1 MKWLVAIL
9 IFLLL
14 GLQYRLWVG
23 EGSIAHRIELQK
35 EIEQQ
40 QAENAILQRRNER
53 LALEIEALKNGTDGV
68 EERAREELGLVKEDE
83 IFFMIIDDDNMQ
95 TNPVESP

>member
-1 MKWLVAIL
+1 MKWLAAIL

-23 EGSIAHRIELQK
+23 EGSIAHRIELQQQ
-35 EIEQQ
+35 IEQQ
-40 QAENAILQRRNER
+40 QAENAILKRRNER
-53 LALEIEALKNGTDGV
+53 LALEIEALKNGTEGV

-83 IFFMIIDDDNMQ
+83 IFFMIIDDDNTQ
-95 TNPVESP
+95 TNPQDSP

>member
-1 MKWLVAIL
+1 MKWLAAIL

-23 EGSIAHRIELQK
+23 EGSIAHRIELQQQ
-35 EIEQQ
+35 IEQQ
-40 QAENAILQRRNER
+40 QAENAILKRRNER
-53 LALEIEALKNGTDGV
+53 LALEIEALKNGTEGV

-83 IFFMIIDDDNMQ
+83 IFFMIIDDDNTQ
-95 TNPVESP
+95 TNPQESP

>member
-1 MKWLVAIL
+1 MKWLITIL
-9 IFLLL
+9 IILLL

-40 QAENAILQRRNER
+40 QAENELLKSRNER
-53 LALEIEALKNGTDGV
+53 LALEIEALKNGTAGV
-68 EERAREELGLVKEDE
+68 EERAREELGLIKEDE
-83 IFFMIIDDDNMQ
+83 TFFMVIDDVNAD
-95 TNPVESP
+95 TTETP